1 MRTLL
6 LRTDVD
12 AHIGSGHLMRC
23 LGIAQ
28 AWQDRGGS
36 VVLVTAGDT
45 ASTRLCREDI
55 ESNGLEAQP
64 GSIEDAVK
72 TRDFARRIDADWI
85 ITDGYQFGADYQR
98 AIKESGA
105 KLLFI
110 DDYGQCDHY
119 YADIVLNQNFDAN
132 EDLYR
137 RRTPYT
143 RLLLGPKYAL
153 LRREFLR
160 YRGLKREIP
169 EVGRRL
175 LVTFGGVDYHN
186 MTLKVIQALG
196 LVDVPGLHAQLAV
209 GRWNPHVQEIRAAIG
224 NLPFGI
230 SLKRDAIDMAALM
243 AWADLAVSAAGIT
256 VWELAFMGLPS
267 LAVVTSENQRSVAT
281 GADMAGI
288 SSSLGWY
295 DRLSSSELAER
306 IAHLLKHKEIRERMS
321 RSGQKLIDGDG
332 ASRVLAHATE

>member
-6 LRTDVD
+6 LRTDVN

-23 LGIAQ
+23 LAIAQ
-28 AWQDRGGS
+28 AWQDRGGR
-36 VVLVTAGDT
+36 VVLVASGNTAN
-45 ASTRLCREDI
+45 TRLCMEEI
-55 ESNGLEAQP
+55 ECYGLEAEP
-64 GSIEDAVK
+64 GSIEDAIK
-72 TRDFARRIDADWI
+72 TTDFARRIDAEWI
-85 ITDGYQFGADYQR
+85 TTDGYHFSADYQR

-143 RLLLGPKYAL
+143 RLLLGPKYVL

-160 YRGLKREIP
+160 YRGLRREIS

-209 GRWNPHVQEIRAAIG
+209 GRWNPHVDEMEAAIRD
-224 NLPFGI
+224 LPFAA
-230 SLKRDAIDMAALM
+230 SLKRDPMDMAALM

-267 LAVVTSENQRSVAT
+267 LAVVTSENQRSVAA

-295 DRLSSSELAER
+295 DRPSSSELAER

>member
-1 MRTLL
+1 M
-6 LRTDVD
+6 
-12 AHIGSGHLMRC
+12 A
-23 LGIAQ
+23 
-28 AWQDRGGS
+28 
-36 VVLVTAGDT
+36 
-45 ASTRLCREDI
+45 EDSAKARPCGEKI
-55 ESNGLEAQP
+55 ESHLLNAQP

-72 TRDFARRIDADWI
+72 TKDFARRLDADWI

-119 YADIVLNQNFDAN
+119 YADIVLNQNLGAN

-137 RRTPYT
+137 RREHYT
-143 RLLLGPKYAL
+143 RLLLGPEYVL

-169 EVGRRL
+169 EVGRRV
-175 LVTFGGVDYHN
+175 LVTFGGVDRQN
-186 MTLKVIQALG
+186 MTLKVIRALG
-196 LVDVPGLHAQLAV
+196 LVDVPGLHAQFVV
-209 GRWNPHVQEIRAAIG
+209 GRWNPHVEEIEAAIG
-224 NLPFGI
+224 NLSFAI

-256 VWELAFMGLPS
+256 TWELAFMGLPS
-267 LAVVTSENQRSVAT
+267 LAVVTSENQRSVAA

-295 DRLSSSELAER
+295 DRFSSSELAER
-306 IAHLLKHKEIRERMS
+306 IAHLLKHREIRERMS